1 MSLRDAIGSAIRAIG
16 QGLRG
21 ILTDEVEAVEAYGQL
36 TQLRPTPELS
46 DLTAQLLVSKYKFG
60 LCPIGPERHEGLG

>member
-21 ILTDEVEAVEAYGQL
+21 ILTDEVEAVEAYGQMAGWH
-36 TQLRPTPELS
+36 RS
-46 DLTAQLLVSKYKFG
+46 NTAS
-60 LCPIGPERHEGLG
+60 PST